1 MHHVPA
7 DLTPLLDRIDPRGR
21 ILAALAF
28 ALLTAVSNRPVT
40 VLAALAVAVLCT
52 TMSGLGPAMV
62 VRRMTPVNV
71 FMLMLIALMPLG
83 SGGREIGRLGPL
95 SYGEDGLYL
104 ALTIAVKGNTI
115 VLMLVAMLGSLDINT
130 VGHAMNH
137 LRVPDKLIHLLLFT
151 VRYLDV
157 LRREYGRLSAAMR
170 LRGFQ
175 PRANMHT
182 YRTYGHLIGM
192 LLVRSLDRSE
202 RVVAAM
208 KCRGFRGHFYLLDHF
223 HFSRLDV
230 PFAVASVVVLAGLA
244 WLEWL

>member
-1 MHHVPA
+1 MPHSHA
-7 DLTPLLDRIDPRGR
+7 SLLDRIDPRSR
-21 ILAALAF
+21 IMAMLALT
-28 ALLTAVSNRPVT
+28 LLTALLNSPRSL
-40 VLAALAVAVLCT
+40 LAALAVAALCT
-52 TMSGLGPAMV
+52 AISGLRPATV
-62 VRRMTPVNV
+62 LRRMVPVNL
-71 FMLMLIALMPLG
+71 FMLLLIALMPLT

-95 SYGEDGLYL
+95 SYGKDGLHL
-104 ALTIAVKGNTI
+104 ALTIAIKGNAI
-115 VLMLVAMLGSLDINT
+115 VLMLVALLGSLDINT

-137 LRVPDKLIHLLLFT
+137 LRVPDKLTHLLLFT

-157 LRREYGRLSAAMR
+157 LRREYGRLNAAMR
-170 LRGFQ
+170 LRGFR
-175 PRANMHT
+175 PGANMHT

-223 HFSRLDV
+223 HYSRLDM
-230 PFAVASVVVLAGLA
+230 PFALVLIVVLTGLA